1 MARSCI
7 AVIAAACVM
16 GVGAP
21 SGAGAQQPAA
31 AAPPQRALLDQFCVA
46 CHNDR
51 LRTGGLSMQQLD
63 ITDVAANAETL
74 EKIVRKLRDGEMPP
88 AGRRRPDAVAIDSFA
103 TALEARLDAAAAPD
117 PGRVASRRLNRTEY
131 VNAVRDLLALEI
143 EGADFLPGDL
153 AGFGFDN
160 NADVLS
166 ITPSLMARYMSAA
179 TKISRLALASPDN
192 RPASHFYSVPARAR
206 QDARMDSRL
215 PFATQGGLAVRH
227 TFPLDGEYL
236 FRIRLQRNSVS
247 YGIEGIEEDEHAIE
261 LRVDHALVKRFAIGG
276 KHQGLDPG
284 TIIGVEEDDLEGQRI
299 HTYRLTA
306 DDHLEV
312 RVPVGAGTRTVAAAF
327 TRTMPSAAASGSRI
341 GIDKLQIAGPYDG
354 QAPDH
359 TPSRSRIFA
368 CYPGRANEEEPC
380 ARAIITTLARRAYRR
395 PVTDADVQPLLELYA
410 AGRGAGTFDTGIER
424 AVEGLLSSPKF
435 LIRLEEERVDAG
447 AVYRLTD
454 LEFASRLSFFLWK
467 SIPDDEL
474 LDLAARGRLA
484 DPTVLAAQVRRMLE
498 DRRAT
503 RFMDDFVEQWLQVRN
518 IHSHEPDGALFRG
531 YDTTLR
537 DAMARETQLFFAN
550 QVREDRPVQDL
561 LRADY
566 TYLNERLAR
575 HYGIDGVYGSH
586 LRRVRLSDERRMG
599 LLGQGSVLT
608 VTSYPDRTSVV
619 LRGKWVL
626 ENLLGSPPP
635 PPPPNVPP
643 LEENASGARP
653 ESLRER
659 MEQHRSNPVCASC
672 HNRMD
677 QLGFALEHYDA
688 VGRWRDT
695 DGGAPINASIMLAG
709 QTVDTPREFREA
721 LLGYGHD
728 AFVRTVVEKLLT
740 YASGRGLGYADA
752 PTVRDLM
759 RDLARNGYRW
769 SALVQGVVESAPF
782 RMRRASRAGASGPA
796 SNAAPAGE

>member
-7 AVIAAACVM
+7 AVIAAAYVM
-16 GVGAP
+16 GVGMPGVA
-21 SGAGAQQPAA
+21 AQQPEGAVH
-31 AAPPQRALLDQFCVA
+31 PQRALLDEFCVA

-51 LRTGGLSMQQLD
+51 LRTGGFSMQNLD
-63 ITDVAANAETL
+63 ITDVAANAEIL
-74 EKIVRKLRDGEMPP
+74 EKMVRKLRDGEMPP
-88 AGRRRPDAVAIDSFA
+88 AGRRRPDAAAIDSFA
-103 TALEARLDAAAAPD
+103 TALEVRLDAAAPPD

-143 EGADFLPGDL
+143 DGADFLPSDL

-166 ITPSLMARYMSAA
+166 VTPSLMARYMSAA

-206 QDARMDSRL
+206 QDVRMDSRL

-276 KHQGLDPG
+276 KHKGLDPG

-368 CYPGRANEEEPC
+368 CYPGRADEEEPC

-395 PVTDADVQPLLELYA
+395 PVTDADVQPLLEIYA
-410 AGRGAGTFDTGIER
+410 AGRGTGTFDTGMER
-424 AVEGLLSSPKF
+424 AVEALLSSPKF
-435 LIRLEEERVDAG
+435 LMRLEGEPVDAG
-447 AVYRLTD
+447 AAYRLSD
-454 LEFASRLSFFLWK
+454 LELASRLSFFLWK

-474 LDLAARGRLA
+474 LDLAARGRLSA
-484 DPTVLAAQVRRMLE
+484 PDVLAAQVRRMLA
-498 DRRAT
+498 DRRAG
-503 RFMDDFVEQWLQVRN
+503 RFLDDFVEQWLQVRN
-518 IHSHEPDGALFRG
+518 IHSHEPDRGLFRG

-537 DAMARETQLFFAN
+537 DAMARETQLFFAS
-550 QVREDRPVQDL
+550 QVREDYPIPEL

-575 HYGIDGVYGSH
+575 HYGIGGVYGSH
-586 LRRVRLSDERRMG
+586 LRRVALSDERRMG

-626 ENLLGSPPP
+626 ETLLGSPPP

-643 LEENASGARP
+643 LEENDPGERP
-653 ESLRER
+653 ASLRER

-677 QLGFALEHYDA
+677 ELGFALEHYDA
-688 VGRWRDT
+688 VGQWRET
-695 DGGAPINASIMLAG
+695 DGGAPIDARITLAG
-709 QTVDTPREFREA
+709 RMVDGPRAFREA
-721 LLGYGHD
+721 LLGYGDD

-740 YASGRGLGYADA
+740 YALGRGLGYADA
-752 PTVRDLM
+752 PTVRNLV
-759 RDLARNGYRW
+759 RELARNDYRW
-769 SALVQGVVESAPF
+769 SALVQGIVESAPF
-782 RMRRASRAGASGPA
+782 RMRQTSRTSAAASP
-796 SNAAPAGE
+796 NAAPAGE